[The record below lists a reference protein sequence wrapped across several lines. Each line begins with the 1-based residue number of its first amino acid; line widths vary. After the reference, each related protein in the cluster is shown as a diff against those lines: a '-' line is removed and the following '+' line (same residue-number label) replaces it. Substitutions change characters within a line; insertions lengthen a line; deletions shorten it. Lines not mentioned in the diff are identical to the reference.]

1 MSAYQRF
8 LPRDGT
14 RTTAHAVAEVAEAA
28 EVKATQGVRAAE
40 ALLKFAQ
47 IHPRDHQ
54 LQQASA
60 EVQQQQSSGIP
71 EPQQLQQLQQAPD
84 PSIPE
89 TRAKDAASHVQ
100 PSLQRDGAALSGV
113 PAQWSNGVLRLR
125 TMPPPRNYP
134 QQAWRQLI
142 VDAERFLDDWAAQAA
157 ALGWPA
163 WEVFGC
169 DRRASWQRL
178 GAMGLVLLLRG
189 KDVVALTADE
199 AVIRTATGAH
209 QTYRPKSR
217 NPLHPGERC
226 LVWELS

>member
-1 MSAYQRF
+1 MTAYQRF

-14 RTTAHAVAEVAEAA
+14 RTSTYEPAEVAEVAEVQAD
-28 EVKATQGVRAAE
+28 QSSPPAE
-40 ALLKFAQ
+40 ALLKIAEAED
-47 IHPRDHQ
+47 PDVE

-60 EVQQQQSSGIP
+60 GVQQPQTPGTA

-100 PSLQRDGAALSGV
+100 LSLQRDGAALSGV

-142 VDAERFLDDWAAQAA
+142 VDAERFLGRWAAHAA
-157 ALGWPA
+157 ALGWPT
-163 WEVFGC
+163 WELFGC
-169 DRRASWQRL
+169 DRRAPCSAWARWGWSFCCAAKSWSL
-178 GAMGLVLLLRG
+178 
-189 KDVVALTADE
+189 
-199 AVIRTATGAH
+199 
-209 QTYRPKSR
+209 
-217 NPLHPGERC
+217 
-226 LVWELS
+226 